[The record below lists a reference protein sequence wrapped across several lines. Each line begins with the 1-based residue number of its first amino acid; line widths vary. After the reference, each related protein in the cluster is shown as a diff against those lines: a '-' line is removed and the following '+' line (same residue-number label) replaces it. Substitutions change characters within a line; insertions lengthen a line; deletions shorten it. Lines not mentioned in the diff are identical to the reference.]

1 LIARCDEVS
10 RRAEVVLGSGRGVIL
25 DATFRSRE
33 LRLRFRDLTVRHGR
47 PYHFV
52 ETVCDEETLRERLRA
67 RSGAAS
73 VSNATEDLLDR
84 MRRELEPITELDA
97 REHVR
102 VRTTVPLSIQVETVR
117 RSVSPPED

>member
-1 LIARCDEVS
+1 
-10 RRAEVVLGSGRGVIL
+10 
-25 DATFRSRE
+25 
-33 LRLRFRDLTVRHGR
+33 
-47 PYHFV
+47 V

-73 VSNATEDLLDR
+73 VSDATEDLLDR